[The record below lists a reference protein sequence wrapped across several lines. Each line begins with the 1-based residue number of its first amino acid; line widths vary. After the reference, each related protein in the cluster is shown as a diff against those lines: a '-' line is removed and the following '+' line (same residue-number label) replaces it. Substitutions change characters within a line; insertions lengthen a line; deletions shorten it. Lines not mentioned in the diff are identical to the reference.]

1 MQTTDKGNAFAR
13 SQKCVSAPTAGARS
27 LIGRMTKATPSH
39 ESNRV
44 SRSQSGARFQ
54 LLSAKVIIFFI
65 KTIYIVI
72 FLHIFAFHFR
82 HNIKI
87 RSPSIIFGKFL
98 LIA

>member
-1 MQTTDKGNAFAR
+1 MQTSD
-13 SQKCVSAPTAGARS
+13 
-27 LIGRMTKATPSH
+27 KATPSH

-54 LLSAKVIIFFI
+54 LLSAKLIIFF
-65 KTIYIVI
+65 KKNIYLVI
-72 FLHIFAFHFR
+72 FLHTFASHFR

-87 RSPSIIFGKFL
+87 RYPSIIFGEFL